1 MSAFVFTEK
10 KYHVINEY
18 IVNKGLSF
26 YFDYSEGN
34 FIIDIGYDTTNIES
48 KIKLELPLVTVIPKC
63 KMYIDFNGKECLAV
77 IKFEYGGIDVSV
89 SDLSEMIEAEDKKM
103 LRNKVF
109 EEDIINFIRQLGFVY
124 SVNGYYR
131 LNNLDDFSEKVNF
144 LFEKGI
150 KVYSKNKKNVYPILS
165 KNISIS
171 YDIDWF
177 SVKVMANT
185 KHGFID
191 VSDKI
196 NLNSSYVEIDGET
209 FLLPD
214 ILKTKKLH
222 KDIKGLK
229 IQKNDYID
237 ALYMASQTSEKKII
251 NINKFFSKNKN
262 IIIPD
267 NIGKVL
273 RSYQREGLIWL
284 EQMYQSNLGACLAD
298 DMGLGKTVQA
308 ISLLR
313 LHSDIK
319 SKYPKLIIAPKSLI
333 YNWKNEI
340 EKFAPELC
348 VVIYHGDKRKK
359 LYNKININTVILSTF
374 GTVLNDIET
383 LRTFKFDIVIIDEI
397 QYIKNNKSKT
407 FKAISCLNRNMTVGL
422 SGTPFENNIIEL
434 WSIMNILNR
443 EIFKDESKFINFS
456 ETEQFEKLNKMITP
470 FILRR
475 EKKDVL
481 KELPEKKEIVVKC
494 DMEESQY
501 QLYNSL
507 RLKILSEIKR
517 MPSRFEIKSSADIL
531 KGLLL
536 LRQAACHPLLL
547 SPEINSNNCNT
558 SAKFELLKNKISS
571 LVSAKEKVIVF
582 SQFTSMLKITENW
595 LIKEK
600 IPYYYLDGKT
610 NNRQDVINSFENSKC
625 SVFLISLKAGGVGL
639 NLTSCHYVIIYD
651 PWWNPATEKQAAD
664 RVYRIGQYNDV
675 FVYKLITNNTIE
687 EKIQQLQQKKNV
699 ISDSIFKNL
708 NNIGDLSIDEI
719 IDLLI

>member
-1 MSAFVFTEK
+1 MADLIIAFDKKEIKKQNRLVVEFFLGTIKITKAGTFTGPLRKISIEHSISVSNISNTDLATITNIIRNNLNSKISKNKYSIIFGIEKIIDISRKTRAFVFTEK

-397 QYIKNNKSKT
+397 QYIKNNKSK
-407 FKAISCLNRNMTVGL
+407 
-422 SGTPFENNIIEL
+422 
-434 WSIMNILNR
+434 
-443 EIFKDESKFINFS
+443 
-456 ETEQFEKLNKMITP
+456 
-470 FILRR
+470 
-475 EKKDVL
+475 
-481 KELPEKKEIVVKC
+481 
-494 DMEESQY
+494 
-501 QLYNSL
+501 
-507 RLKILSEIKR
+507 
-517 MPSRFEIKSSADIL
+517 
-531 KGLLL
+531 
-536 LRQAACHPLLL
+536 
-547 SPEINSNNCNT
+547 
-558 SAKFELLKNKISS
+558 
-571 LVSAKEKVIVF
+571 
-582 SQFTSMLKITENW
+582 
-595 LIKEK
+595 
-600 IPYYYLDGKT
+600 
-610 NNRQDVINSFENSKC
+610 
-625 SVFLISLKAGGVGL
+625 
-639 NLTSCHYVIIYD
+639 
-651 PWWNPATEKQAAD
+651 
-664 RVYRIGQYNDV
+664 
-675 FVYKLITNNTIE
+675 
-687 EKIQQLQQKKNV
+687 
-699 ISDSIFKNL
+699 
-708 NNIGDLSIDEI
+708 
-719 IDLLI
+719 

>member
-1 MSAFVFTEK
+1 
-10 KYHVINEY
+10 
-18 IVNKGLSF
+18 
-26 YFDYSEGN
+26 
-34 FIIDIGYDTTNIES
+34 
-48 KIKLELPLVTVIPKC
+48 
-63 KMYIDFNGKECLAV
+63 
-77 IKFEYGGIDVSV
+77 
-89 SDLSEMIEAEDKKM
+89 
-103 LRNKVF
+103 
-109 EEDIINFIRQLGFVY
+109 
-124 SVNGYYR
+124 
-131 LNNLDDFSEKVNF
+131 
-144 LFEKGI
+144 
-150 KVYSKNKKNVYPILS
+150 
-165 KNISIS
+165 
-171 YDIDWF
+171 
-177 SVKVMANT
+177 
-185 KHGFID
+185 
-191 VSDKI
+191 
-196 NLNSSYVEIDGET
+196 
-209 FLLPD
+209 
-214 ILKTKKLH
+214 
-222 KDIKGLK
+222 
-229 IQKNDYID
+229 
-237 ALYMASQTSEKKII
+237 
-251 NINKFFSKNKN
+251 
-262 IIIPD
+262 
-267 NIGKVL
+267 
-273 RSYQREGLIWL
+273 
-284 EQMYQSNLGACLAD
+284 
-298 DMGLGKTVQA
+298 
-308 ISLLR
+308 
-313 LHSDIK
+313 
-319 SKYPKLIIAPKSLI
+319 
-333 YNWKNEI
+333 
-340 EKFAPELC
+340 
-348 VVIYHGDKRKK
+348 
-359 LYNKININTVILSTF
+359 
-374 GTVLNDIET
+374 
-383 LRTFKFDIVIIDEI
+383 
-397 QYIKNNKSKT
+397 
-407 FKAISCLNRNMTVGL
+407 MTVGL